1 MMAVFA
7 ILLNFTFTFAQKKPT
22 IMILPSDNWCTM
34 RYFTT
39 TWDNQ
44 GTKVKIPNY
53 QQAFQEDT
61 ELGQVIAKVGALL
74 TKMGYSVKDVEQEL
88 RALNKRQAEDNVTV
102 AKNTGSSLAE
112 SPLDQLKKSAK
123 ADILIQLWWKVNR
136 EGAGKSVS
144 FTIDA
149 FDSYTSKRIATST
162 GTGSAS
168 SDIVPVLLEGAVK
181 SHIKEFDKQLV
192 AHYKDISSHGREVV
206 INVKRWD
213 NWEYDLESDFEGEV
227 LLDIIEDWL
236 HDNTVDDSFN
246 LSDATENFAMFEQVR
261 IPLTNEKGRA
271 IDARSF
277 VQGLQRHLKNN
288 YNVPARLMTR
298 GLGEAVLVLGEQ

>member
-1 MMAVFA
+1 MIVA
-7 ILLNFTFTFAQKKPT
+7 ICVLLHFSVSFAQKKPT
-22 IMILPSDNWCTM
+22 IMILPSDNWCAM

-44 GTKVKIPNY
+44 GTKIKTPNY

-61 ELGQVIAKVGALL
+61 ELGQVIAKVGGLL

-102 AKNTGSSLAE
+102 AKNTGSALAE

-168 SDIVPVLLEGAVK
+168 SDIVPVLLEDAVK
-181 SHIKEFDKQLV
+181 CHIKEFDKQLV
-192 AHYKDISSHGREVV
+192 AHYKDISTHGHEVV
-206 INVKRWD
+206 INIKRWD
-213 NWEYDLESDFEGEV
+213 DWEYDLESEFEGEV

-236 HDNTVDDSFN
+236 HDNTVGDNFN

-277 VQGLQRHLKNN
+277 VQGLQRHLKKN
-288 YNVPARLMTR
+288 YDVPAKLMTR
-298 GLGEAVLVLGEQ
+298 GLGEAILVVGEQ